1 MIDISLNHKHLKSL
15 VHLVKHKKIRE
26 KTKNGENVPSL
37 EVTEVVLVQY
47 DIVDN
52 QYQRKFEV
60 LYTFTAKKSYG
71 CLLNVEPSN
80 LLFLKTFNTT
90 GFDKI
95 YWSTM

>member
-52 QYQRKFEV
+52 QYQTKV
-60 LYTFTAKKSYG
+60 
-71 CLLNVEPSN
+71 
-80 LLFLKTFNTT
+80 
-90 GFDKI
+90 
-95 YWSTM
+95 